1 MAEKRYQVFVS
12 STYKDLEE
20 ERWEAAKVLLSH
32 DCFVSGMEYFPS
44 TGDEQFEYIKEVIT
58 GCDYYILIL
67 GGRYGSIAPDG
78 ISYTEKEY
86 DYALGKGLKPIS
98 FVYYDPQNLP
108 PEKRESDPE
117 AYRKFC
123 SFREKVRSKL
133 GSEWRDINEL
143 KVKISESIS
152 AAIRRSPGIGWV
164 RGNTIANEDVLQE
177 NYKLRKKIEQLENQ
191 LRDCGISDF
200 DEKILDKL
208 LLFKVQQK
216 NGDGASFDSKIKYRI
231 LMENMFASMQ
241 QSLRRCDVEKSIRKC
256 ILDAEIVDKNCTILY
271 IKRGAIEFFMKQ
283 MQLYEVINLGYA
295 GNIEIYTLTPLGKKL
310 AKQMLLTPRTIS
322 G

>member
-12 STYKDLEE
+12 STFRDLEE

-44 TGDEQFEYIKEVIT
+44 TGDEQFEYIKEVID

-86 DYALGKGLKPIS
+86 DYALKKGLKPIS

-108 PEKRESDPE
+108 SEKRESAPE
-117 AYRKFC
+117 AYGKFC
-123 SFREKVRSKL
+123 SFREKVRNKL
-133 GSEWRDINEL
+133 GAEWKDINEL

-152 AAIRRSPGIGWV
+152 AAIRRAPGIGWV
-164 RGNTIANEDVLQE
+164 RGNAIANEDVLQE

-191 LRDCGISDF
+191 LRDCGISDV
-200 DEKILDKL
+200 DEKLLDKIL
-208 LLFKVQQK
+208 RFRLSYENNIKFSYDSVFKYSVLMK
-216 NGDGASFDSKIKYRI
+216 EMFRIIFESKMRTYVDKKISDFILCEEVGSSNNIYLDSNVIRF
-231 LMENMFASMQ
+231 FAKEMQ
-241 QSLRRCDVEKSIRKC
+241 LHK
-256 ILDAEIVDKNCTILY
+256 IVDTQWS
-271 IKRGAIEFFMKQ
+271 G
-283 MQLYEVINLGYA
+283 EVEY
-295 GNIEIYTLTPLGKKL
+295 YSLTPLGERL
-310 AKQMLLTPRTIS
+310 ARRLLA
-322 G
+322 

>member
-1 MAEKRYQVFVS
+1 MAEKRYQVFIS

-44 TGDEQFEYIKEVIT
+44 TGDEQFEYIKDVIT

-67 GGRYGSIAPDG
+67 GGRYGSIAADG

-86 DYALGKGLKPIS
+86 DYALEKGLKPIS

-108 PEKRESDPE
+108 SEKRESDPE
-117 AYRKFC
+117 AYKKFC

-152 AAIRRSPGIGWV
+152 AAIRRAPGIGWV

-200 DEKILDKL
+200 DENILDKL
-208 LLFKVQQK
+208 LLFRVQQK
-216 NGDGASFDSKIKYRI
+216 NSGEASFDSKIKYRI
-231 LMENMFASMQ
+231 LMENMFTSMQ
-241 QSLRRCDVEKSIRKC
+241 QPLRRYDVEKSIRKC
-256 ILDAEIVDKNCTILY
+256 ILDNEVGDKSSNIFY
-271 IKRGAIEFFMKQ
+271 IKRGVIEFFMKQ
-283 MQLYEVINLGYA
+283 MQLYEIINLGYA
-295 GNIEIYTLTPLGKKL
+295 GNIEIYTLTSLGKKL
-310 AKQMLLTPRTIS
+310 AKQMLLTP
-322 G
+322 